1 MSLKYSNYCMSN
13 INFPAQQDS
22 HNCGAYICLIAK
34 CILQNRILRLQS
46 HEALRETVFYEL
58 ATNTL
63 IT

>member
-1 MSLKYSNYCMSN
+1 MSD